1 MLTEHYDKLSQIVL
15 DIAHSKDLSRNPH
28 IQKALLRV
36 LPKLAS
42 FQRERFVSIF
52 LKSTMVSG
60 KNSCPKLA
68 LFD

>member
-52 LKSTMVSG
+52 LKSTMVSW
-60 KNSCPKLA
+60 KSFWALLA
-68 LFD
+68 HFD